1 MARKTFDELVEEY
14 AAEEK
19 AAQTET
25 EQVETPEVEP
35 SVEDNHTEPTPEPET
50 APVNEEPKAEEPPKD
65 EPKTDPVIDEIENT
79 NATIRKRLEKQA
91 KKFEDEKAQ
100 MKAEW
105 EAGFEDRV
113 KKAVEEE
120 LKKRNQP
127 KEPEKTRAD
136 FQYDE
141 EYIKYLNHKDVNEI
155 LDAREKAKAEKEA
168 AEAAEAAEKKKAEDA
183 AAAELKSR
191 QTRFLNNIE
200 QCFDGD
206 ERATLLQRVKYATS
220 KGFGE
225 LLDAN
230 PAASDYLL
238 SSPKGPIVLAKILDT
253 KNPEYFR
260 RVFPV
265 GGINPLEQ
273 FAELKDIERT
283 AMAERNGTATPV
295 ASAPKA
301 PAIGRPGSQG
311 PGGTGG
317 DPMADPKSRREY
329 VRNLLWG
336 RR

>member
-19 AAQTET
+19 AAQNET
-25 EQVETPEVEP
+25 EQVETPEVEQ
-35 SVEDNHTEPTPEPET
+35 SVEDNHTEPTPEPEP

-65 EPKTDPVIDEIENT
+65 EPKSDPVIDEIENT
-79 NATIRKRLEKQA
+79 NSTIRKRLEKQA

-120 LKKRNQP
+120 LKKRSQP

-141 EYIKYLNHKDVNEI
+141 DYIKYLNHKDVNEI

-191 QTRFLNNIE
+191 QARFLNNIE

-206 ERATLLQRVKYATS
+206 ERDTLIQRVKYATS

-283 AMAERNGTATPV
+283 AMAERNGTATPT
-295 ASAPKA
+295 AAAPKA